1 MSEGMNWRF
10 ISLAIGTVMAVAY
23 IMVYAHRV
31 RLDPSKSVC
40 YDMKEKIEERWGQ
53 QGNQIEFTGHMK
65 VSLAVFGI
73 SFVVLVYGIVA
84 YQWWFDYMTAVF
96 LACSIALAFTSGL
109 EEEVFFDK
117 YIGGCGD
124 LMSVALV
131 VGVARAV
138 NILLENGF
146 ISDTILHFFSGA
158 VTGMSPILFILVMLV
173 VYIILGFF
181 INSSSGLAVL
191 SIPIMA
197 PLGDAVGVSRAAIIA
212 AYNYGQGLISYI
224 TPTGLILASLAM
236 VDVPFS
242 RWLKWVNPLLVAT
255 IALNAALLVAQV
267 LIG

>member
-1 MSEGMNWRF
+1 MHYG
-10 ISLAIGTVMAVAY
+10 
-23 IMVYAHRV
+23 HKV
-31 RLDPSKSVC
+31 RLDPSKSVV
-40 YDMKEKIEERWGQ
+40 YDFKERIEERWGQ
-53 QGNQIEFTGHMK
+53 RDEALEFTVPMK

-84 YQWWFDYMTAVF
+84 HQWWFDNMTAVF
-96 LACSIALAFTSGL
+96 LACSMILAFTCGL
-109 EEEVFFDK
+109 DEEVFMDK

-138 NILLENGF
+138 NILLENGL
-146 ISDTILHFFSGA
+146 ISDSILHFFSGA
-158 VTGMSPILFILVMLV
+158 IAGMSPVLFIIMMLV

-197 PLGDAVGVSRAAIIA
+197 PLGDAVGVSKTAVIA

-242 RWLKWVNPLLVAT
+242 RWFKFVTPLLVIT
-255 IALNAALLVAQV
+255 ILLNALLLVAQA
-267 LIG
+267 LA